1 MRKIRKCRHLVRPTP
16 KALGLTT
23 RMIHNNETI
32 VPLLYHPSM
41 FSQGRLSSEESDGVT
56 LLSSSSGI
64 SSRAMR
70 HVDRGIFWFHILKL
84 LFIRCLLIQEEEEE
98 EEERHGLGNENV
110 LRILL
115 LWQL

>member
-1 MRKIRKCRHLVRPTP
+1 MRKIRKCHHLVRRTP
-16 KALGLTT
+16 KALGLMT
-23 RMIHNNETI
+23 RIIQSNDTI
-32 VPLLYHPSM
+32 VPLLYYPRQ
-41 FSQGRLSSEESDGVT
+41 FSLGRLASEESDGVT

-64 SSRAMR
+64 FSRAMR

-84 LFIRCLLIQEEEEE
+84 LVIRCLLIQEEE
-98 EEERHGLGNENV
+98 RDGLGNENV

>member
-23 RMIHNNETI
+23 RIIHSNETI
-32 VPLLYHPSM
+32 VPLLYHPRL
-41 FSQGRLSSEESDGVT
+41 FSQGRLASEESDGVT

-84 LFIRCLLIQEEEEE
+84 LFIRSSSFDFP
-98 EEERHGLGNENV
+98 RGDTGLGALNEV
-110 LRILL
+110 VEAPER
-115 LWQL
+115 

>member
-23 RMIHNNETI
+23 RMIHSNETI
-32 VPLLYHPSM
+32 VPLLYHPSL
-41 FSQGRLSSEESDGVT
+41 FCLGRLASEESDGVT

-64 SSRAMR
+64 FSRAMR

-98 EEERHGLGNENV
+98 ERDGLGNENV